1 MPLKARNST
10 GRGERAGF
18 TLGPQLFTEGMA
30 PSEDSNPPPFK
41 GDILARNQKL
51 HYMGN
56 RYLLKRS
63 ISYFSSYKLRVV
75 IATVAMLLYA
85 PIAPALG
92 WLTKYV
98 TDEVLIARDIET
110 LKLCIFGLL
119 FLIITKGILQ
129 FFQVYVMN
137 STGILVLKDMRRDL
151 FDKIIRLPMP
161 FFAESEIGMLMSR
174 VVSDVVAVRQC
185 LPSVIMFVRQVFTLL
200 GLIGTVIYL
209 DAYLAFWSLVVMP
222 IAMYPIIFFGKKV
235 RKYGRKMQ
243 SELSGVN
250 VVLEESFSG
259 IKVIKAFA
267 NECRESFRFNVE
279 NKKLCN
285 AIIRQIFYSESSS
298 RVMDFVSAGAG
309 AAVLWIGGSRV
320 IAGIITPGDLTAFL
334 VCLVQLYEPVKKIN
348 MSNNQIQ
355 QGLAGAERVF
365 DIFDSPEI
373 LMEESGNIEFNGTL
387 AELKFDNIHFSYP
400 NAQKAALDGVSLSI
414 EAGQRVAVVGPSGSG
429 KTTLVNLLPRFYSP
443 QQGDITLNG
452 VPLQDYTLPSLRLG
466 LGLVSQD
473 TFLFNDTI
481 KANIAYAREEYDQAE
496 VEKAAKAAFA
506 HDFIMEMPEGYDTIV
521 GEGGVKISGG
531 QKQRL
536 TIARAIMKNP
546 PLLILDE
553 ATSALDTE
561 SERVVQEAL
570 ENLMQGRTSIVI
582 AHRLSTILTADV
594 IVVMEHGRIIATG
607 THTELLAACPL
618 YDRLYKMQF
627 DDITE

>member
-1 MPLKARNST
+1 MA
-10 GRGERAGF
+10 
-18 TLGPQLFTEGMA
+18 TETFPA
-30 PSEDSNPPPFK
+30 DATK
-41 GDILARNQKL
+41 GDILARTNEL

-63 ISYFSSYKLRVV
+63 LGYFSPYKLRVTIAV
-75 IATVAMLLYA
+75 IAMLLYA
-85 PIAPALG
+85 PIAPALA
-92 WLTKYV
+92 WLTKFI
-98 TDEVLIARDIET
+98 TDDVLIAKDMPT
-110 LKLCIFGLL
+110 LKLCIAGLVV
-119 FLIITKGILQ
+119 LIIFKGILQ

-185 LPSVIMFVRQVFTLL
+185 LPSVIMFIRQIFTLV

-222 IAMYPIIFFGKKV
+222 VALGPIVFFGKKV

-243 SELSGVN
+243 AELSGVN

-267 NECRESFRFNVE
+267 NEVRESIRFNRE
-279 NKKLCN
+279 NTSLTKI
-285 AIIRQIFYSESSS
+285 IIRQIFYSESSS

-309 AAVLWIGGSRV
+309 ATVLWIGGSRV
-320 IAGIITPGDLTAFL
+320 IEGIITPGELTAFL
-334 VCLVQLYEPVKKIN
+334 VCMVQLYEPIKKIN
-348 MSNNQIQ
+348 MSNHQIQ

-373 LMEESGNIEFNGTL
+373 RIEDEGTTVFDGNL
-387 AELKFDNIHFSYP
+387 SELTFDTVHFTYP
-400 NAQKAALDGVSLSI
+400 DAPRPALDGISLTI
-414 EAGQRVAVVGPSGSG
+414 KAGQRVAIVGPSGSG
-429 KTTLVNLLPRFYSP
+429 KTTLVNLIPRFYSP
-443 QQGDITLNG
+443 QHGDIRLNG
-452 VPLQDYTLPSLRLG
+452 VSLKDYTLSSLRLG

-473 TFLFNDTI
+473 TFLFNETVT
-481 KANIAYAREEYDQAE
+481 ANIAYARDEFSLTEVQQA
-496 VEKAAKAAFA
+496 AAAAFA
-506 HDFIMEMPEGYDTIV
+506 HDFIMEMPDGYDTVV

-561 SERVVQEAL
+561 SERVVQKAL

-594 IVVMEHGRIIATG
+594 IVVMEQGRIIATG
-607 THTELLAACPL
+607 THTDLLKSCPL
-618 YDRLYKMQF
+618 YDRLYQMQF
-627 DDITE
+627 DDSQV